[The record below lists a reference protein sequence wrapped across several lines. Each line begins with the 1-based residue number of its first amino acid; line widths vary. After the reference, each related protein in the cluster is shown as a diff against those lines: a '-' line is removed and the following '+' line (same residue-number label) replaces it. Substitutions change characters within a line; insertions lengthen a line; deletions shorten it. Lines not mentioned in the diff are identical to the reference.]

1 MDAKNGIRPV
11 DPGEILREAGEAG
24 AMTEKTKE
32 GDGMDVQKDS
42 AVIAAPR
49 EGERGPALVKR
60 LSHEPGRLRRVQSRM
75 VRYL

>member
-1 MDAKNGIRPV
+1 
-11 DPGEILREAGEAG
+11 
-24 AMTEKTKE
+24 MTETTKGCVAME
-32 GDGMDVQKDS
+32 VQKDS

-60 LSHEPGRLRRVQSRM
+60 LSHELCRLRRVQSRV